1 MTYLVFVL
9 IFVCVIFL
17 VNHIF
22 NHANLPIND
31 ILIKGQYQHIDKEQ
45 IHLITEEYVQGNFFN
60 VNLYETRS
68 AFKQL
73 PWVRDVDLRRKWP
86 DQLEITIEEHKPIAR
101 WEGVGLVNDKGE
113 IFIASTEENL
123 PIFVGPENF
132 VKEMTIKFREINNLK
147 TKYQENT
154 QQNYIEFDN
163 FSTPNKN
170 YDPNGYRKH
179 LKYYE
184 SANNY
189 SCNVPCG
196 KCKKNQ
202 INNTLCS

>member
-1 MTYLVFVL
+1 MEKNNNGYKQ
-9 IFVCVIFL
+9 CYW
-17 VNHIF
+17 
-22 NHANLPIND
+22 HAN
-31 ILIKGQYQHIDKEQ
+31 
-45 IHLITEEYVQGNFFN
+45 GN
-60 VNLYETRS
+60 
-68 AFKQL
+68 
-73 PWVRDVDLRRKWP
+73 
-86 DQLEITIEEHKPIAR
+86 
-101 WEGVGLVNDKGE
+101 LVC
-113 IFIASTEENL
+113 
-123 PIFVGPENF
+123 
-132 VKEMTIKFREINNLK
+132 NNLK

-202 INNTLCS
+202 INNYEWMSPQQTIDKKNFLLGTDLKDISNNYYPSNQ